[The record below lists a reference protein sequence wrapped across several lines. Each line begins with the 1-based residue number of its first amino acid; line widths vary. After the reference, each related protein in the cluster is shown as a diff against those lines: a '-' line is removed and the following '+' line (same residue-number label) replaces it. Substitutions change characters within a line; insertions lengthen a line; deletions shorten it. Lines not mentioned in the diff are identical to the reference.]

1 MLATGVLGPGVVAV
15 RGSGGW
21 GASGAMAA
29 RYRPSPVGNKRHRC
43 EAFAMP
49 HILIV
54 NSNTTE
60 SVTDRIRMAAEAA
73 CPPGYTTTTI
83 SAPFGL
89 PLIVTRAD
97 WLVAGPAT
105 LAALSAHRGEYDAA
119 VIACFGDPGLDAAK
133 ELLGVPVLG
142 ISEAAFHTA
151 AMLGRRFGVVSF
163 TAALQPMFE
172 DCLEHHGL
180 RGRCAG
186 FRMGPGFS
194 GDPGMVAV
202 ERRALLLDLVRQSVE
217 LDGAEAV
224 ILAGGPLAGVAA
236 ALQPEVSVPLID
248 GTAAAVRLAAA
259 LVGMVPKRAPRG
271 RPVTGYGPEVT
282 SLYR

>member
-1 MLATGVLGPGVVAV
+1 MT
-15 RGSGGW
+15 R
-21 GASGAMAA
+21 
-29 RYRPSPVGNKRHRC
+29 
-43 EAFAMP
+43 
-49 HILIV
+49 ILIV

-60 SVTDRIRMAAEAA
+60 SVTARIRATAQAA
-73 CPPGYTTTTI
+73 CPAGCQVTTI

-133 ELLGVPVLG
+133 ELFSTPVLG
-142 ISEAAFHTA
+142 ISEAAFHAA

-180 RGRCAG
+180 RGRCVG

-194 GDPGMVAV
+194 GDPGAVAE
-202 ERRALLLDLVRQSVE
+202 ERRGLLLDLVRQSVE

-236 ALQPEVSVPLID
+236 GLQTEVSVPLVD

-259 LVGMVPKRAPRG
+259 LAGMVPARPGRPRG
-271 RPVTGYGPEVT
+271 LTGYGPEV
-282 SLYR
+282 SRLYG

>member
-1 MLATGVLGPGVVAV
+1 MI
-15 RGSGGW
+15 R
-21 GASGAMAA
+21 
-29 RYRPSPVGNKRHRC
+29 
-43 EAFAMP
+43 
-49 HILIV
+49 ILVV

-60 SVTDRIRMAAEAA
+60 TVTARIAEAA
-73 CPPGYTTTTI
+73 AAACPCGASVSAI

-105 LAALSAHRGEYDAA
+105 LAALSAHEGEYDAA

-133 ELLGVPVLG
+133 ELFSVPVLG
-142 ISEAAFHTA
+142 ISEAAFHA
-151 AMLGRRFGVVSF
+151 ACMLGRRFGVVSF
-163 TAALQPMFE
+163 TQALQPMFE

-194 GDPGMVAV
+194 GDPGRVAE
-202 ERRALLLDLVRQSVE
+202 EREALLLDLVRRSVE

-236 ALQPEVSVPLID
+236 RLQPQVAVPLVD

-259 LVGMVPKRAPRG
+259 LVGMSGTIVRRPRSLS
-271 RPVTGYGPEVT
+271 GYGDEVT
-282 SLYR
+282 RLYCA